1 MSPAQPFD
9 AGSSQQ
15 DTHDYLAQ
23 WIFAAVDGQ
32 PIQTDGTTW
41 VAHVAGVHFN
51 GADIWVQ
58 ICRDAAADNCVVLQM
73 PAYAVGDV
81 RATLATLAS
90 VDWSASP
97 LVRVMPGAS
106 RPARR
111 GRPAPGFLEMQN
123 D

>member
-1 MSPAQPFD
+1 MRPVQPVDAATAQR
-9 AGSSQQ
+9 

-32 PIQTDGTTW
+32 PIQTGETTW

-51 GADIWVQ
+51 GADVWVQ

-73 PAYAVGDV
+73 PAYAIGDV
-81 RATLATLAS
+81 RATLATLAA
-90 VDWSASP
+90 VDWAASP

-106 RPARR
+106 RPLRRARS
-111 GRPAPGFLEMQN
+111 GQGFLELQN